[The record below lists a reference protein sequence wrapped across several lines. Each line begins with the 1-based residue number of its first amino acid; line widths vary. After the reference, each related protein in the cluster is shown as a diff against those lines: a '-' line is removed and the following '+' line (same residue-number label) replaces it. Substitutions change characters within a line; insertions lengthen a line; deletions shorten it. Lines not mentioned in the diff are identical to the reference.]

1 MIITSDLDFWQ
12 RQSQLSLLERISTAP
27 PEVIDYVTA
36 VNLAANP
43 DGLHVSVSPYLIPP
57 DFLMDVQ
64 AAVAELPA
72 IVKSKLE
79 PRLLGIFFASG
90 VGSSAITDVVAGPDG
105 RVLGALVLFDAEAF
119 LMRSANAWM
128 AWKEST
134 PFAANADFELRALI
148 ADQANDHRQSALQ
161 YLLLHEFG
169 HVLSVDTEFLPNW
182 WIGSQKFRDTEE
194 YSFLSICWQIAM
206 NGNII
211 PLIRHHFEQRPLL
224 TYYGSPQLNADQMP
238 AVYQALSRTAFPSLY
253 ASTSVYE
260 DFAESFATYVHVVLM
275 HKPWQIQL
283 FQHANAVVDFADYWT
298 SSRAQRKAQLFAEFL
313 GAHA

>member
-12 RQSQLSLLERISTAP
+12 RQSQLPLLERISTAP

-43 DGLHVSVSPYLIPP
+43 DGLHVPVSPYSLPP

-64 AAVAELPA
+64 AAIAELPA
-72 IVKSKLE
+72 IVKNKLE
-79 PRLLGIFFASG
+79 PRLLGIFLASG
-90 VGSSAITDVVAGPDG
+90 VGSSAITDVVSAPDG
-105 RVLGALVLFDAEAF
+105 RVLGALVLLDAEAF

-128 AWKEST
+128 GWKEST
-134 PFAANADFELRALI
+134 PFTANVDFELQAQI
-148 ADQANDHRQSALQ
+148 ADQASDHRQQALQ

-169 HVLSVDTEFLPNW
+169 HVLSIDTEFLPNW
-182 WIGSQKFRDTEE
+182 WIGSQKFKDTEE

-211 PLIRHHFEQRPLL
+211 PLIRHQFEQRSLL
-224 TYYGSPQLNADQMP
+224 TYYGNPQLNADQMP

-253 ASTSVYE
+253 ASISVYE
-260 DFAESFATYVHVVLM
+260 DFAESFASYVHVVLM
-275 HKPWQIQL
+275 QKPWRIQV
-283 FQHANAVVDFADYWT
+283 FQHANAVFEFADYWT